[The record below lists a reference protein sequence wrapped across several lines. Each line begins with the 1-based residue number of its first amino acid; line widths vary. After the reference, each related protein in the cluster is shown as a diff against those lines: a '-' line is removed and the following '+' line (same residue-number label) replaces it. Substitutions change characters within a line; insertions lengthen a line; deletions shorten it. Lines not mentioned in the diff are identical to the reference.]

1 MTGRPLLV
9 ALGVFLLASTL
20 AAQVGKQAILSEGI
34 IGGVITDGVN
44 QWEITGASSTDG
56 AITDFE
62 VPIGTDHQFS
72 NWWWYRVAGDSAETI
87 MPPPDIES
95 YVGDTATLTWNN
107 VDGRGL
113 FSAELE
119 VVILNFPP
127 GSVLLQILAVQN
139 ISGANLDLQVF
150 AYTDMDLDASAGNDS
165 ASAVVGSPSQGI
177 DIVDISQGGVL
188 GFYPDGYRVD
198 AFSIVRDALND
209 AVIDDF
215 ADTGLPFGPGDYTGA
230 FQWGRV
236 LADGELHRY
245 PTLACVNAG
254 PGQCVLTGPPIF
266 ADGFETGDTVNW
278 DGAVQ

>member
-1 MTGRPLLV
+1 MTGRPFLV
-9 ALGVFLLASTL
+9 ASATFVLATTL
-20 AAQVGKQAILSEGI
+20 AAQVGKQEILSEGV
-34 IGGVITDGVN
+34 IGGLITDGVN
-44 QWEITGASSTDG
+44 QWEITGASATDG

-87 MPPPDIES
+87 MPPPDTES
-95 YVGDTATLTWNN
+95 YDGDTATLTWND

-113 FSAELE
+113 FDAQLE
-119 VVILNFPP
+119 VLILSFPP
-127 GSVLLQILAVQN
+127 GSFLLQGFTVQN
-139 ISGANLDLQVF
+139 ISGGNLDLQVF
-150 AYTDMDLDASAGNDS
+150 AYTDMDLDGSAANDS
-165 ASAVVGSPSQGI
+165 ASAAAGPPSQGI
-177 DIVDISQGGVL
+177 DIVDVSLGGVL
-188 GFYPDGYRVD
+188 GYYSDAYRVD

-230 FQWGRV
+230 FQWGWV
-236 LADGELHRY
+236 LPSGYQRTFY
-245 PTLACVNAG
+245 TLTCVNAG

-278 DGAVQ
+278 DAAVQ